1 MGIYK
6 LKIGVNVA
14 QKNEA
19 IRELKKKFS
28 FSCFDSYEVFKSKND
43 YFLKFETKDLNLLK
57 KVKLIVENLGN
68 ENKLDKITSIKK
80 CVKKPSVK
88 QIAARNKFIKMVKE
102 KSVKQTGISNK
113 EIDAKKRAKLPG
125 MRLSVNNRV
134 YYESR
139 ANRSD
144 KNPAKMLGIGSM
156 FDYSI
161 INDIDSLKKEY
172 FKLAK
177 KYHPDAGGS
186 TAQFQA
192 LQNEYDKA
200 FKKLLAGSKLTPDE
214 KKIENDIDEIMR
226 KIVDEIIGLETINI
240 ELIGKWLW
248 VGSTELNGQFL
259 TPIYNSLKS
268 AGLSYIKKG
277 NRPYMVYRGVQSSS
291 RGKMTIDEIKNKYGV
306 HKFEAGKNKRI
317 SGVSINKTRL
327 TTLFKKLTLLLNK
340 RSL

>member
-1 MGIYK
+1 MGVYK
-6 LKIGVNVA
+6 LNIGNNLK

-19 IRELKKKFS
+19 LKELKKKIS
-28 FSCFDSYEVFKSKND
+28 FSCFDSFEVIKSKND
-43 YFLKFETKDLNLLK
+43 YFLKFESKDLNLLK
-57 KVKLIVENLGN
+57 KVKSIIENLGN
-68 ENKLDKITSIKK
+68 ESKLDKISKLKK
-80 CVKKPSVK
+80 CAKPTVK
-88 QIAARNKFIKMVKE
+88 QLAAREKFTRMVKS
-102 KSVKQTGISNK
+102 KTINQTGVSNK

-125 MRLSVNNRV
+125 KRVSVNNRV

-144 KNPAKMLGIGSM
+144 INPAKMLGIGSM

-200 FKKLLAGSKLTPDE
+200 FKKLLSGSKLSNDE
-214 KKIENDIDEIMR
+214 KKIENDIDEVMR

-240 ELIGKWLW
+240 ELVGKWLW
-248 VGSTELNGQFL
+248 VGSTELNGNFL
-259 TPIYNSLKS
+259 TPVYNALKS

-277 NRPYMVYRGVQSSS
+277 NRPYMVYKGVQSSS
-291 RGKMTIDEIKNKYGV
+291 RGKMTIEEIKNKYGV
-306 HKFEAGKNKRI
+306 HKFEAGKSKKI
-317 SGVSINKTRL
+317 SGITVNKTRL
-327 TTLFKKLTLLLNK
+327 STLFKKLTSLLNK